1 MYAVMSFSMH
11 YKDRLLC
18 YVSVILGFVFVLTL
32 AKLAFDSVAQQGSD
46 SLRDPSWLVFLAAA
60 SFLAWVSGVA
70 VGDLNYFYN
79 MQPFYDVNTLN
90 SYVSVDPSKMPGQ
103 QVMDAGRI
111 TFAQGSRL
119 DTTKAMAFKNLDVY
133 CVAPIV
139 SGNSSG
145 TTSSYDFWAVGL
157 NCCSGAPGDFSC
169 GEYSNPLAAS
179 GLRVMREDQRSFYRL
194 AVQQAEA
201 AYGIKARHP
210 LFLYWMQDPIAEIA
224 AYQDEGY
231 KYYLFGVFT
240 YFAFMLFLVLSAIVL
255 FSKMSFN

>member
-70 VGDLNYFYN
+70 DGDLNYFYN